1 MPYPRGAILADK
13 EAYPKRAIYSL
24 TGHSIEGDKRT
35 TPIRGDLA
43 DIKLAGK
50 LFAPHYAVP
59 MLRTGIA
66 PVTEIH
72 AEPHLSSMPVSALMH
87 GEEFAVLDVA
97 GEWAWGFCLHDDYLG
112 YLRFADLGEDFT
124 ATHVVS
130 APATLLVAQPSIKAP
145 VLARYPMGAQ
155 IVCGEPSECGKYLA
169 CENGWVPTAHLS
181 EIGKVAGSP
190 ADLAEKLVG
199 VPYSWGGRSGDALDC
214 SWLVQLVFG
223 LKGIKAP
230 RDADMQQASFGEHLP
245 EGEALQRGDLIF
257 FPGHVGMMVDGENLI
272 HANGAAMAVSIEP
285 LEAAAARFDKHEVP
299 VLARKRVG
307 L

>member
-1 MPYPRGAILADK
+1 MADTAPK
-13 EAYPKRAIYSL
+13 ERAIYSL
-24 TGHSIEGDKRT
+24 SGHSIEGDKRT

-59 MLRTGIA
+59 MIRTGIA

-72 AEPHLSSMPVSALMH
+72 AEPHMTSMPVSSLMH

-97 GEWAWGFCLHDDYLG
+97 GEWAWGYCLHDDYLG
-112 YLRFADLGEDFT
+112 YLRFADLGDDFT
-124 ATHVVS
+124 ATHMVS
-130 APATLLVAQPSIKAP
+130 APATLLVATPSIKAP

-155 IVCGEPSECGKYLA
+155 IVCGEASDCGKFLA
-169 CENGWVPTAHLS
+169 CEGGWIPIVHLS
-181 EIGKVAGSP
+181 EPGKVEGSP

-199 VPYSWGGRSGDALDC
+199 VPYSWGGRSGNALDC
-214 SWLVQLVFG
+214 SGLVQLVFG

-230 RDADMQQASFGEHLP
+230 RDADMQQAGFGEELS
-245 EGEALQRGDLIF
+245 EDEALQRGDLVF
-257 FPGHVGMMVDGENLI
+257 FPGHVGIMADESNLI
-272 HANGAAMAVSIEP
+272 HSNGAAMAVSIES
-285 LEAAAARFDKHEVP
+285 LEAATARFAEHVKP
-299 VLARKRVG
+299 VLARKRVQ

>member
-1 MPYPRGAILADK
+1 MADTAPK
-13 EAYPKRAIYSL
+13 ERAIYSL
-24 TGHSIEGDKRT
+24 SGHSIEGDKRT

-59 MLRTGIA
+59 MIRTGIA

-72 AEPHLSSMPVSALMH
+72 AEPHLTSMPVSSLMH

-97 GEWAWGFCLHDDYLG
+97 GEWAWGYCLHDDYLG
-112 YLRFADLGEDFT
+112 YLRFADLGDDFT
-124 ATHVVS
+124 ATHMVS
-130 APATLLVAQPSIKAP
+130 APATLLVATPSIKAP

-155 IVCGEPSECGKYLA
+155 IVCGEASKCGRFLA
-169 CENGWVPTAHLS
+169 CEGGWIPVVHLA
-181 EIGKVAGSP
+181 EPGQVEGSP

-199 VPYSWGGRSGDALDC
+199 VPYSWGGRSGNALDC
-214 SWLVQLVFG
+214 SGLVQLVFG

-230 RDADMQQASFGEHLP
+230 RDADMQQAGFGEELS
-245 EGEALQRGDLIF
+245 EGAALQRGDLVF
-257 FPGHVGMMVDGENLI
+257 FPGHVGIMADESNLI
-272 HANGAAMAVSIEP
+272 HSNGAAMAVSIES
-285 LEAAAARFDKHEVP
+285 LEAATARFAEHVKP
-299 VLARKRVG
+299 VLARKRVK

>member
-1 MPYPRGAILADK
+1 LAELASPPQRK
-13 EAYPKRAIYSL
+13 IYKLS
-24 TGHSIEGDKRT
+24 GHSIEGDPRT

-72 AEPHLSSMPVSALMH
+72 AEPHLSAMPVSALMH

-97 GEWAWGFCLHDDYLG
+97 GEWAWGYCLHDDYLG
-112 YLRFADLGEDFT
+112 YLRFADLGDDFT

-130 APATLLVAQPSIKAP
+130 APSTLLVATPSIKAP

-155 IVCGEPSECGKYLA
+155 IVCGEPSECGKFLA
-169 CENGWVPTAHLS
+169 CEGGWIPRVHLS
-181 EIGKVAGSP
+181 EPGKVEGNP
-190 ADLAEKLVG
+190 ADLAEKLIG

-214 SWLVQLVFG
+214 SGLVQLVFG

-230 RDADMQQASFGEHLP
+230 RDADMQQAGFGEEL
-245 EGEALQRGDLIF
+245 GADVALQRGDLVF
-257 FPGHVGMMVDGENLI
+257 FPGHVGMMLDEANLI
-272 HANGAAMAVSIEP
+272 HANGAAMAVSVEP
-285 LEAAAARFDKHEVP
+285 LAEAAKRFAEHELA
-299 VLARKRVG
+299 VLARKRVV